1 MNAAFVTANLDQVA
15 IQKNYNE
22 SFMDKKNL
30 VLKELGELKAKLGR
44 LNLKSV
50 QDELVASLDK
60 SLKKAQ
66 ESFRLEIEVFEQ
78 TLKVPQE
85 TLNKQLNEA
94 VGDFKTIVSDLV
106 SEL

>member
-1 MNAAFVTANLDQVA
+1 MNAAFVTANFEQTA

-30 VLKELGELKAKLGR
+30 VVKELGELKAKLGR

-50 QDELVASLDK
+50 QDELVAQLDK
-60 SLKKAQ
+60 SLENAQ
-66 ESFRLEIEVFEQ
+66 EAFRLEIEVFEQ
-78 TLKVPQE
+78 SLKVPQE

-94 VGDFKTIVSDLV
+94 MGDFETIVSDLV

>member
-1 MNAAFVTANLDQVA
+1 MNAAFVTANFEQIA

-50 QDELVASLDK
+50 QDELVA
-60 SLKKAQ
+60 
-66 ESFRLEIEVFEQ
+66 
-78 TLKVPQE
+78 
-85 TLNKQLNEA
+85 
-94 VGDFKTIVSDLV
+94 
-106 SEL
+106 